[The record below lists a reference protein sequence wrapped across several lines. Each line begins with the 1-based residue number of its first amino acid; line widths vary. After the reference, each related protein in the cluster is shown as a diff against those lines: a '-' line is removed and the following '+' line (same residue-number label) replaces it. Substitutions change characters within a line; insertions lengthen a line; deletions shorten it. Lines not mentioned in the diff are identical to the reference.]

1 MPKAKYEYVFGCL
14 LFKNNLTAEDSEE
27 KRPPHSNSSVYASM
41 EKQEAYLAEKEGREP
56 RPIPEEITFKTREV
70 SAAAYPA
77 KFGLSL
83 KFQRKIE
90 ADPFD
95 D

>member
-1 MPKAKYEYVFGCL
+1 
-14 LFKNNLTAEDSEE
+14 
-27 KRPPHSNSSVYASM
+27 M
-41 EKQEAYLAEKEGREP
+41 EKQEANLAEKEGREP

-70 SAAAYPA
+70 SAAAYPS
-77 KFGLSL
+77 KLGLSL